1 MGNKAKAFLTGVK
14 RSVSNDIAELAA
26 KSNLNFNNS
35 FTWYKNTLEKALNN
49 AVENFFEIEFN
60 FKLVSV
66 SETPNIATKNDS
78 FFVTQIKLYENV
90 ATSLKISQNATD
102 MLLEVALGKNVNG
115 FEIEYLTELEAKVLT
130 AFNHNLYKIS
140 SKYFAPGSK
149 IKTLIKENE
158 LKKDYIYLTFMT
170 QKDGISGKI
179 IMIFPSQLLLEP
191 EFSPPVEDSIPE
203 EFFEE
208 CPVEVDIYV
217 GKTKILLED
226 VKLLQKEDLVVLEKS
241 DISTMKTIGDFEFK
255 FNVNPDPMLVYNYQE
270 DSDYETS
277 EDNMTDTK
285 TNKNR
290 WDLIQVDMTA
300 EFDKIKMPL
309 GELRQISK
317 GLIVDLA
324 DVYQNDITLKVE
336 NNAIAKGELV
346 IIDDKYG
353 VLIKEI
359 FTEETHETSE
369 DEDSEDAVTN
379 TSSDAENEN
388 DDDFDLEDFDI
399 DEDDLD
405 DDDDFDDDFD
415 DEDI

>member
-1 MGNKAKAFLTGVK
+1 M
-14 RSVSNDIAELAA
+14 SNDIAELTA
-26 KSNLNFNNS
+26 KSNLNLNNS
-35 FTWYKNTLEKALNN
+35 FAWYKNTLEEVLNN
-49 AVENFFEIEFN
+49 AIKNFFESEIE
-60 FKLVSV
+60 FKLVSI
-66 SETPNIATKNDS
+66 SKTPNITTKNDS
-78 FFVTQIKLYENV
+78 FFVTQIKLYDDI

-102 MLLEVALGKNVNG
+102 ILLEVALGKSEYG

-130 AFNHNLYKIS
+130 AFNHNLYRETA
-140 SKYFAPGSK
+140 KYFPPKGK
-149 IKTLIKENE
+149 IKQLIQENE
-158 LKKDYIYLTFMT
+158 FKKEYLYFTFLNKKD
-170 QKDGISGKI
+170 DISGKI
-179 IMIFPSQLLLEP
+179 IMIFPAQLLEEAETL
-191 EFSPPVEDSIPE
+191 PPIEDSVSE
-203 EFFEE
+203 KFFEK
-208 CPVEVDIYV
+208 CPVEVDIFV

-241 DISTMKTIGDFEFK
+241 NISSMKITGDFDFK

-270 DSDYETS
+270 NSDYETS

-290 WDLIQVDMTA
+290 WDMIQVDMTA

-324 DVYQNDITLKVE
+324 DVYKNDITLKVE
-336 NNAIAKGELV
+336 NNPIAKGELV

-359 FTEETHETSE
+359 FTEESKETSE
-369 DEDSEDAVTN
+369 DEIPEESPAAAASTETTA
-379 TSSDAENEN
+379 EN
-388 DDDFDLEDFDI
+388 DDDFDLDDFDI
-399 DEDDLD
+399 DDDDL

>member
-1 MGNKAKAFLTGVK
+1 M
-14 RSVSNDIAELAA
+14 SSDIAELTA
-26 KSNLNFNNS
+26 KSNLGFNNS
-35 FTWYKNTLEKALNN
+35 FSWYKDALEETLKA
-49 AVENFFEIEFN
+49 AVKKFFEADFD

-66 SETPNIATKNDS
+66 SSNPNVATKNDS
-78 FFVTQIKLYENV
+78 FFVTQIKLYDDI
-90 ATSLKISQNATD
+90 ASSLKISQSAID
-102 MLLEVALGKNVNG
+102 MLLEVALGKNEYG

-130 AFNHNLYKIS
+130 AFNHSLYKEL
-140 SKYFAPGSK
+140 SKYFVPSPQ
-149 IKTLIKENE
+149 IKKLIKESE
-158 LKKDYIYLTFMT
+158 LKKDYIYFTFLT
-170 QKDGISGKI
+170 QKDAAPGKFI
-179 IMIFPSQLLLEP
+179 VTLPSQLLLEP
-191 EFSPPVEDSIPE
+191 DLISPIEDALPE
-203 EFFEE
+203 DFFAK
-208 CPVEVDIYV
+208 CPLEVDIFI

-226 VKLLQKEDLVVLEKS
+226 VKLLQKEDLVILEKS
-241 DISTMKTIGDFEFK
+241 DISSMQVIGDFEFK
-255 FNVNPDPMLVYNYQE
+255 FSVNPDPMLVYNYQE
-270 DSDYETS
+270 NSEYETS
-277 EDNMTDTK
+277 EDTMTETK

-324 DVYQNDITLKVE
+324 DVYKNDITLKVE

-359 FTEETHETSE
+359 FTEENKETIDDSHETVIQSVPTQETSE
-369 DEDSEDAVTN
+369 DS
-379 TSSDAENEN
+379 

-399 DEDDLD
+399 DEEDL
-405 DDDDFDDDFD
+405 DDDFDDDFD

>member
-1 MGNKAKAFLTGVK
+1 MST
-14 RSVSNDIAELAA
+14 DIAELAA
-26 KSNLNFNNS
+26 NSNININNS
-35 FTWYKNTLEKALNN
+35 FAWYKSKLEEVLHY
-49 AVENFFEIEFN
+49 AVKNFFETELD
-60 FKLVSV
+60 FKLISV
-66 SETPNIATKNDS
+66 SNTPNITTKNDS
-78 FFVTQIKLYENV
+78 FFVTQIKLYEDV
-90 ATSLKISQNATD
+90 ATSLKISQNVTNIF
-102 MLLEVALGKNVNG
+102 LEIALGESEYG

-130 AFNHNLYKIS
+130 SFNHNLYREAAKLFVPS
-140 SKYFAPGSK
+140 LK

-158 LKKDYIYLTFMT
+158 LSKNSLYFTFLTE
-170 QKDGISGKI
+170 KNGVAGKI

-191 EFSPPVEDSIPE
+191 EITTPTENSVPE
-203 EFFEE
+203 KFFDE
-208 CPVEVDIYV
+208 CPVEVDIFV

-241 DISTMKTIGDFEFK
+241 SISSMKISGDFDFK
-255 FNVNPDPMLVYNYQE
+255 FSVNPDPMLVYNYQE
-270 DSDYETS
+270 NSDYEIS
-277 EDNMTDTK
+277 EDNMTETK

-300 EFDKIKMPL
+300 EFDKIKIPL

-324 DVYQNDITLKVE
+324 DVYKNDITLKVE

-359 FTEETHETSE
+359 FTEESKEETENQVAEATETTPTTSE
-369 DEDSEDAVTN
+369 TAKDSGDE
-379 TSSDAENEN
+379 
-388 DDDFDLEDFDI
+388 DFDLDDFDI
-399 DEDDLD
+399 DDEDL
-405 DDDDFDDDFD
+405 DDDFDDDFD